1 MAKIKVQNTEVT
13 VITYNDK
20 DYISLTDMVRNME
33 NGPALIEKWL
43 RNKNTVEFLGIWEEM
58 YNPDFN
64 SPEFEGIKNEA
75 GLNRFILSVK
85 QWVEK
90 TNSKGII
97 AKAGRYGGTYAH
109 KDIAFEFAT
118 WVSPQFKLYLL
129 KEFQRLKEEEQAQLG
144 WSAKRELSKINYRI
158 HTDAIRQNLIP
169 VEVTPAQAGVIY
181 AEEAD
186 VLNVAMFGMTARM
199 WREQNPGLKGNIRD
213 YASIN
218 ELICLSNME
227 NLNAVFIDQGIP
239 QGERLVRLNR
249 IAIQQMRVL
258 EDDGGKYSIN
268 SLVYW
273 VTYVHNVVYSFYRSM
288 IYCYINSTQRCAGS
302 IVIDI
307 IPTNGAD
314 KRKFFPFAPYFPVTN
329 VIKRYFY
336 PYFPAIIGIKGYSFP
351 YFPYL
356 SGIMKIKTAL
366 YSLFSRLDW
375 HKTVVFPCLG
385 EIYEGIRSLSWEI
398 PVT

>member
-118 WVSPQFKLYLL
+118 WVSPQFKLYLPERVPAVERGGAGPARL
-129 KEFQRLKEEEQAQLG
+129 ECETGTVKDQLPHTYRCHQAEPDTGGSHPRTGRRHLCGRGGRAQR
-144 WSAKRELSKINYRI
+144 SHVR
-158 HTDAIRQNLIP
+158 DDRQ
-169 VEVTPAQAGVIY
+169 
-181 AEEAD
+181 D
-186 VLNVAMFGMTARM
+186 VA
-199 WREQNPGLKGNIRD
+199 
-213 YASIN
+213 
-218 ELICLSNME
+218 
-227 NLNAVFIDQGIP
+227 
-239 QGERLVRLNR
+239 
-249 IAIQQMRVL
+249 
-258 EDDGGKYSIN
+258 
-268 SLVYW
+268 
-273 VTYVHNVVYSFYRSM
+273 
-288 IYCYINSTQRCAGS
+288 
-302 IVIDI
+302 
-307 IPTNGAD
+307 
-314 KRKFFPFAPYFPVTN
+314 
-329 VIKRYFY
+329 
-336 PYFPAIIGIKGYSFP
+336 
-351 YFPYL
+351 
-356 SGIMKIKTAL
+356 
-366 YSLFSRLDW
+366 
-375 HKTVVFPCLG
+375 
-385 EIYEGIRSLSWEI
+385 
-398 PVT
+398 

>member
-1 MAKIKVQNTEVT
+1 MAKIKVQDTEVT

-129 KEFQRLKEEEQAQLG
+129 KEFQRLKEEEQAQFG
-144 WSAKRELSKINYRI
+144 WSAKRELSK
-158 HTDAIRQNLIP
+158 
-169 VEVTPAQAGVIY
+169 
-181 AEEAD
+181 AD
-186 VLNVAMFGMTARM
+186 VKCSTKDTYEYYLKSLKSSLRYKRKGKKTGFIDSILIEHDDRIKTSHKFFLC
-199 WREQNPGLKGNIRD
+199 QNIERD
-213 YASIN
+213 NRFAYQGRASI
-218 ELICLSNME
+218 
-227 NLNAVFIDQGIP
+227 FIDG
-239 QGERLVRLNR
+239 
-249 IAIQQMRVL
+249 
-258 EDDGGKYSIN
+258 YSIIFPLYEIKLFN
-268 SLVYW
+268 TLE
-273 VTYVHNVVYSFYRSM
+273 VHH
-288 IYCYINSTQRCAGS
+288 
-302 IVIDI
+302 
-307 IPTNGAD
+307 
-314 KRKFFPFAPYFPVTN
+314 
-329 VIKRYFY
+329 KRY
-336 PYFPAIIGIKGYSFP
+336 PRSKNPWDVDDADLITLCSKC
-351 YFPYL
+351 
-356 SGIMKIKTAL
+356 
-366 YSLFSRLDW
+366 
-375 HKTVVFPCLG
+375 HKLEHQKFK
-385 EIYEGIRSLSWEI
+385 
-398 PVT
+398 